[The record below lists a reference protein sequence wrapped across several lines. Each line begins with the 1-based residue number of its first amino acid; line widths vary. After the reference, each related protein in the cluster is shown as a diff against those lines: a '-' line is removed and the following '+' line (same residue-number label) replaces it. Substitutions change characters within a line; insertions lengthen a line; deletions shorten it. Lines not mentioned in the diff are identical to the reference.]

1 MLRKDL
7 EKFSS
12 ENPPKDPIG
21 RTKEVQ
27 ERYDKFR
34 SDSKNIENFKKLVK
48 KEIEKKSYYFH
59 ENDFSYNVEEGILH
73 KILWCNDDYNVEKKL
88 EELGPDLITYWE
100 NLDANNSIKD
110 TRHIHVLVEAKKKN

>member
-100 NLDANNSIKD
+100 N
-110 TRHIHVLVEAKKKN
+110 

>member
-7 EKFSS
+7 EKFST

-21 RTKEVQ
+21 RTKKVQ

-34 SDSKNIENFKKLVK
+34 SDPENIENFKKLVK
-48 KEIEKKSYYFH
+48 REIEKEGYYFH

-73 KILWCNDDYNVEKKL
+73 KILWCNDNYNVEKKL
-88 EELGPDLITYWE
+88 DELGSVLITHWE
-100 NLDANNSIKD
+100 NLEENNSIKD
-110 TRHIHVLVEAKKKN
+110 VRHIHVLVEEKN